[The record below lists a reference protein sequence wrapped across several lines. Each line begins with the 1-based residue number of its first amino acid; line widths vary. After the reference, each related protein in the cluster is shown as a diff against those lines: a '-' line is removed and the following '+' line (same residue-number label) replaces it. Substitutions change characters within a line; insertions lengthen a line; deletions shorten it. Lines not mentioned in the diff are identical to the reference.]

1 MSAKSAATGKVTA
14 TIKFVFPY
22 KATPDIDFTDEAIP
36 QCNVL
41 AAKIY
46 LHADDDDDANKQMIT
61 NKFRME
67 C

>member
-14 TIKFVFPY
+14 KIKFLFPH

-46 LHADDDDDANKQMIT
+46 LHADDDDANKQMIT
-61 NKFRME
+61 NKFRLK